1 MDFQI
6 IKNKTY
12 LDTARSGGIYSE
24 LLEWRKSHELKYLEM
39 GSEFRIDN
47 EVFIENV
54 RSSVSS
60 FFGSRVSSTF
70 LTHSFSVGFNS
81 LLHLLRNNLKFLVY
95 KNDYP
100 SIVRSLELNH
110 FDHCKFDFKN
120 NFEDDIL
127 QSIEKENPD
136 VLVISIVQYLN
147 GIFIKPDFFLK
158 VKKIYPKLLIIT
170 DGTQYCGTKKI
181 NFDQSGIDVLI
192 SSGYKWIYSG
202 YGNGFILL
210 NIDRL
215 KKFFKKRFKS
225 FNSEQFLTFLE
236 AGNLDTLNFGSLKFS
251 LDKMTLIGM
260 DTIEKKINTISEI
273 AKKRFI
279 DLGLLDRIIKH
290 QTTHSNIFNIGGDK
304 KLYDKL
310 LKNQIICSMRGNG
323 IRVSFGMFNSGY
335 DIDKL
340 IDCIES

>member
-1 MDFQI
+1 MDFLI

-12 LDTARSGGIYSE
+12 LDTARSGGICSE

-81 LLHLLRNNLKFLVY
+81 LLNLLRNNLKFLVY

-100 SIVRSLELNH
+100 SIVQSLELNH
-110 FDHCKFDFKN
+110 FDHCKFDLRN
-120 NFEDDIL
+120 NFEDEIL

-136 VLVISIVQYLN
+136 VLVISVVQYLN
-147 GIFIKPDFFLK
+147 GIFIKPDFFFK

-210 NIDRL
+210 NIDRS
-215 KKFFKKRFKS
+215 KKFFKQRFKS
-225 FNSEQFLTFLE
+225 FNSEQLLTFLE
-236 AGNLDTLNFGSLKFS
+236 PGNLDTLNFGSLKFS
-251 LDKMTLIGM
+251 LDKMTQIGM
-260 DTIEKKINTISEI
+260 DTIEKKINTISDI

-279 DLGLLDRIIKH
+279 DLGLLDPIIKH
-290 QTTHSNIFNIGGDK
+290 HTIHSNIFNIGGDK
-304 KLYDKL
+304 KLYEKL
-310 LKNQIICSMRGNG
+310 LKNQIICSIRGNG
-323 IRVSFGMFNSGY
+323 IRVSFGMFNSRH